1 MSLHRIE
8 VIEMEETKLTQCDK
22 ILRHLKDFGTIDPMT
37 ALSEYGIMRLASRV
51 TDLKKRGLFITKE
64 MKKGLNRYGEV
75 VRYAEYRLILGGN
88 KND

>member
-1 MSLHRIE
+1 
-8 VIEMEETKLTQCDK
+8 MEKQKLTQCDK
-22 ILRHLKDFGTIDPMT
+22 VLRHLNDFGTIDPMT

-75 VRYAEYRLILGGN
+75 VRYAEYKLILGGIN
-88 KND
+88 NVIEFK